1 MLAIQEIRKHLTPKR
16 VLMAVLVALSSAYI
30 IVQSVQALSIGIVTT
45 EAKYVTVDDSIS
57 ASGWFIRNET
67 ITEGTSSN
75 TVKHI
80 VSNGEKVQASA
91 ALAIVYADQSIMDA
105 SRRLEEIDAELELL
119 NTAVRSAGDYANDNT
134 KTDHQIIKQ
143 MEQLSAITEDG
154 MPVGAAESATELR
167 KLSLRRNASSLDV
180 GELRSQIVALE
191 NEKKGLAG
199 KAYGRSTTISA
210 PASGYFSE
218 VVDGYETILTPE
230 KVQNLTPDAFRKLT
244 EQKANPQ
251 RGKMGKVMNG
261 FSWQFAAILD
271 NAAASRLKVGQDVI
285 LKFSQIASNVA
296 ATVETITPDENN
308 KESLVLFSSTVV
320 NGELVSI
327 RQQNVD
333 IVFSSYTGLKVPV
346 SAITMNEKSQIG
358 VYILTGNMARFKT
371 ITPIYKAPEYYIVQ
385 KGMTSSDLVIGD
397 TIITQATGLG
407 DLKVMK

>member
-1 MLAIQEIRKHLTPKR
+1 MLAKKELWKHITPKR
-16 VLMAVLVALSSAYI
+16 VLMGGLITLSCVYVV
-30 IVQSVQALSIGIVTT
+30 VQSVQALSIGVVTT

-80 VSNGEKVQASA
+80 VSNGEKVQAEA

-119 NTAVRSAGDYANDNT
+119 NSAVRSAGSYANDNT
-134 KTDHQIIKQ
+134 KTEQQIAKQ
-143 MEQLSAITEDG
+143 MEQLSAITASG
-154 MPVGAAESATELR
+154 MPIGAADSATELR
-167 KLSLRRNASSLDV
+167 KLALRRNASNLDI

-191 NEKKGLAG
+191 NEKNGLAG

-210 PASGYFSE
+210 PVSGYFSE
-218 VVDGYETILTPE
+218 VVDGYETILTP
-230 KVQNLTPDAFRKLT
+230 QNIKGLTPSAFRKLT
-244 EQKANPQ
+244 EQKITPQ
-251 RGKMGKVMNG
+251 HGKMGKVMNG
-261 FSWQFAAILD
+261 FGWQFAAVLD
-271 NAAASRLKVGQDVI
+271 NASASRLRIGQHVT

-296 ATVETITPDENN
+296 ATVEAINPDENN
-308 KESLVLFSSTVV
+308 KESLVIFSSTVV

-333 IVFSSYTGLKVPV
+333 IVFSSHTGLKVPV
-346 SAITMNEKSQIG
+346 SAITMNKNSQIG

-371 ITPIYKAPEYYIVQ
+371 IDPIYKAPEYYIVQ

-397 TIITQATGLG
+397 SIITQATGLG
-407 DLKVMK
+407 DLKVIT

>member
-1 MLAIQEIRKHLTPKR
+1 MSAKKELWKHITPKR
-16 VLMAVLVALSSAYI
+16 VLMGGLIALSCVYVV
-30 IVQSVQALSIGIVTT
+30 VQSVQALSIGVVTT

-80 VSNGEKVQASA
+80 VSNGEKVQAEA

-119 NTAVRSAGDYANDNT
+119 NSAVRSAGSYANDNT
-134 KTDHQIIKQ
+134 KTEQQIAKQ
-143 MEQLSAITEDG
+143 MEQLSAITASG
-154 MPVGAAESATELR
+154 MPIGAADGATELR
-167 KLSLRRNASSLDV
+167 KLALRRNASNLDI

-210 PASGYFSE
+210 PVSGYFSE

-230 KVQNLTPDAFRKLT
+230 KLEGLTPSAFRKLT
-244 EQKANPQ
+244 EQKVTPQ
-251 RGKMGKVMNG
+251 HGKMGKVMNG
-261 FSWQFAAILD
+261 FGWQFAAVLD
-271 NAAASRLKVGQDVI
+271 NASASRLRVGQHVT

-296 ATVETITPDENN
+296 ATVEAINPDENN
-308 KESLVLFSSTVV
+308 KESLVIFSSTVV

-346 SAITMNEKSQIG
+346 SAITMNKNSQIG

-371 ITPIYKAPEYYIVQ
+371 IAPIYKAPEYYIVQ

-397 TIITQATGLG
+397 SIITQATGLG
-407 DLKVMK
+407 DLKVIT